1 MFGTL
6 LLHFTADN
14 ASPAI
19 TTTSTGSCR
28 MKRLPMAGRPRPR
41 GDCARH
47 ARLFFGRA
55 ELGLESA
62 KAGTF
67 TLVPPQAMRE
77 DLRKDYDAMAGM
89 VLGDLPALQDE
100 PFA

>member
-1 MFGTL
+1 
-6 LLHFTADN
+6 
-14 ASPAI
+14 
-19 TTTSTGSCR
+19 
-28 MKRLPMAGRPRPR
+28 
-41 GDCARH
+41 
-47 ARLFFGRA
+47 LFFGRA